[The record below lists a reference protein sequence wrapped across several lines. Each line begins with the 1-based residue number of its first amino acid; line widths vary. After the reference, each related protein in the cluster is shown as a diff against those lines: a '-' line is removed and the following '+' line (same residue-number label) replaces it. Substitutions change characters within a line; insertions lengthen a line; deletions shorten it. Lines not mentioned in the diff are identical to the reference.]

1 LKTVYMD
8 YASASPVDPRVSEAM
23 LPYAS
28 ERLGNPSSIHYLGA
42 ETREA
47 IENGRQQVTD
57 LINAERP
64 GEIVFT
70 LGATESINMALKGV
84 AYRNADKGKHLI
96 TTTIEHMSV
105 LNTAKFLTTR
115 GFNVTFIPVDNFGSV
130 DPTRIEAA
138 MTKETTLVSVTYA
151 NGEVGTVQ
159 AIREI
164 GKIARDHGA
173 YLHVDGVPAVGR
185 MAVDVRSENIDLMS
199 MSSNDIYGPK
209 GVGALYIR
217 KGVKI
222 EPLIHGGG
230 QERGLRSGSE
240 NVPGIVGFGKAA
252 ELAKKEMTE
261 ESARLKAFRDRM
273 IREIGS
279 RMKGARL
286 NGHPDK
292 RAPNNVN
299 FRFNYIEGEALILRL
314 NDLGIAAATSSAC
327 SSKTLEPSHVLRGMG
342 VPAEEAQGTLLLT
355 MGRWTTEKDVD
366 YVLENVPGVVDLLR
380 KMSPLTPE
388 TEV

>member
-1 LKTVYMD
+1 MD
-8 YASASPVDPRVSEAM
+8 YASASPVDPRASEVM
-23 LPYAS
+23 LPYVS
-28 ERLGNPSSIHYLGA
+28 ERFGNPSSIHYVGA
-42 ETREA
+42 ETQEA

-70 LGATESINMALKGV
+70 SGATESINMALKGV

-105 LNTAKFLTTR
+105 LNTAKSLTTK
-115 GFNVTFIPVDNFGSV
+115 GFNVTFVPVDSFGFV
-130 DPTRIEAA
+130 DPASIEAA
-138 MTKETTLVSVTYA
+138 MTKDTTLVSVTYA

-164 GKIARDHGA
+164 GKVARDHGA
-173 YLHVDGVPAVGR
+173 YMHVDGVPAVGR

-199 MSSNDIYGPK
+199 MSSNDICGPK

-252 ELAKKEMTE
+252 ELARKEMTG

-279 RMKGARL
+279 RTKGAIL

-292 RAPNNVN
+292 RAPNNVS

-342 VPAEEAQGTLLLT
+342 VPAGEAQGTLLLT
-355 MGRWTTEKDVD
+355 TGRWTTEKDVD

>member
-1 LKTVYMD
+1 MD
-8 YASASPVDPRVSEAM
+8 YASASPVDPRASEAM
-23 LPYAS
+23 LPYVS
-28 ERLGNPSSIHYLGA
+28 ERFGNPSSIHYVGA
-42 ETREA
+42 ETQEA

-70 LGATESINMALKGV
+70 SGATESINMALKGV
-84 AYRNADKGKHLI
+84 AYRNADKGKNLI

-105 LNTAKFLTTR
+105 LNTAKSLTTK
-115 GFNVTFIPVDNFGSV
+115 GFNVTFVPVDSFGFV
-130 DPTRIEAA
+130 DPASIEAA
-138 MTKETTLVSVTYA
+138 MTKDTTLVSVNYA

-164 GKIARDHGA
+164 GKVARDHGA
-173 YLHVDGVPAVGR
+173 YMHVDGVPAVGR

-199 MSSNDIYGPK
+199 MSSNDICGPK

-252 ELAKKEMTE
+252 ELARKEMTG

-279 RMKGARL
+279 RTKGAIL

-292 RAPNNVN
+292 RAPNNVS

-355 MGRWTTEKDVD
+355 TGRWTTEKDVD

>member
-1 LKTVYMD
+1 MD

-23 LPYAS
+23 LPYVS
-28 ERLGNPSSIHYLGA
+28 ERFDNPSSMHYVGA

-70 LGATESINMALKGV
+70 SGATESINMALKGV
-84 AYRNADKGKHLI
+84 AYRNADKGKNLI

-105 LNTAKFLTTR
+105 LNTAKSLTTK
-115 GFNVTFIPVDNFGSV
+115 GFNVTFVPVDSFGFV
-130 DPTRIEAA
+130 DPASIEAA
-138 MTKETTLVSVTYA
+138 ITKDTTLVSVTYA

-164 GKIARDHGA
+164 GKVARDHGA
-173 YLHVDGVPAVGR
+173 YMHVDGVPAVGR

-199 MSSNDIYGPK
+199 MSSNDICGPK

-252 ELAKKEMTE
+252 ELARKEMTG

-273 IREIGS
+273 IRGIGS
-279 RMKGARL
+279 RTKGAIL
-286 NGHPDK
+286 NGHPYK

-355 MGRWTTEKDVD
+355 TGRWTTEKDVD

>member
-1 LKTVYMD
+1 MD
-8 YASASPVDPRVSEAM
+8 YASASPVDPRASEVM
-23 LPYAS
+23 LPYVS
-28 ERLGNPSSIHYLGA
+28 ERFGNPSSIHYVGA
-42 ETREA
+42 ETQEA

-70 LGATESINMALKGV
+70 SGATESINMALKGV

-105 LNTAKFLTTR
+105 LNTAKSLTTK
-115 GFNVTFIPVDNFGSV
+115 GFNVTFVPVDSFGFV
-130 DPTRIEAA
+130 DPASIEAA
-138 MTKETTLVSVTYA
+138 MTKDTTLVSVTYA

-164 GKIARDHGA
+164 GKVARDHGA
-173 YLHVDGVPAVGR
+173 YMHVDGVPAVGR

-199 MSSNDIYGPK
+199 MSSNDICGPK

-222 EPLIHGGG
+222 EPMIHGGG

-252 ELAKKEMTE
+252 ELARKEMTG

-273 IREIGS
+273 IRGIGS
-279 RMKGARL
+279 RTKGAIL

-292 RAPNNVN
+292 RAPNNVS

-355 MGRWTTEKDVD
+355 TGRWTTEKDVD

>member
-1 LKTVYMD
+1 MYMD
-8 YASASPVDPRVSEAM
+8 YASASPEDPRVSETM
-23 LPYAS
+23 LPFLS
-28 ERLGNPSSIHYLGA
+28 EKFGNPSSMHYVGA
-42 ETREA
+42 EAREA
-47 IENGRQQVTD
+47 VENARRQIAE
-57 LINAERP
+57 LINAEKP

-70 LGATESINMALKGV
+70 SSATESINMALKGV
-84 AYRNADKGKHLI
+84 SFRNVDKGKHII
-96 TTTIEHMSV
+96 TTTIEHMSI

-115 GFNVTFIPVDNFGSV
+115 GFNATFVPVDSYGSV
-130 DPTRIEAA
+130 DPANIDAA

-159 AIREI
+159 AIRDI
-164 GKIARDHGA
+164 GKIARDRGA

-185 MAVDVRSENIDLMS
+185 MAVDVQSENIDLMS

-252 ELAKKEMTE
+252 ELAKKEMVE
-261 ESARLKAFRDRM
+261 ESARLKTFRDRM
-273 IREIGS
+273 IGEIGS
-279 RMKGARL
+279 RTKGAHL
-286 NGHPDK
+286 NGHLDR
-292 RAPNNVN
+292 RAPHNVN
-299 FRFNYIEGEALILRL
+299 FRFNYIEGEALVLRL

-327 SSKTLEPSHVLRGMG
+327 SSKTLEPSHVLRGIG

-355 MGRWTTEKDVD
+355 VGRWTTEKDVD

-380 KMSPLTPE
+380 RMSPLTPE
-388 TEV
+388 TEA

>member
-1 LKTVYMD
+1 MD

-23 LPYAS
+23 LPYVS
-28 ERLGNPSSIHYLGA
+28 ERFDNPSSMHYVGA

-70 LGATESINMALKGV
+70 SGATESINMALKGV
-84 AYRNADKGKHLI
+84 AYRNADKGKNLI

-105 LNTAKFLTTR
+105 LNTAKSLTTK
-115 GFNVTFIPVDNFGSV
+115 GFNVTFVPVDSFGFV
-130 DPTRIEAA
+130 DPASIEAA
-138 MTKETTLVSVTYA
+138 ITKDTTLVSVTYA

-164 GKIARDHGA
+164 GKVASDHGA
-173 YLHVDGVPAVGR
+173 YMHVDGVPAVGR

-199 MSSNDIYGPK
+199 MSSNDICGPK

-252 ELAKKEMTE
+252 ELARKEMTG

-273 IREIGS
+273 IRGIGS
-279 RMKGARL
+279 RTKGAIL
-286 NGHPDK
+286 NGHPYK

-355 MGRWTTEKDVD
+355 TGRWTTEKDVD